1 MMMKEKF
8 FIVADGVIYC
18 GSNSKTA
25 LQKVLDTFMS
35 IDPIYSYYLVADKD
49 LKTTDIRS
57 SKYFTVV
64 DDAE

>member
-1 MMMKEKF
+1 MKENF
-8 FIVADGVIYC
+8 FIVSGGVIYC

-35 IDPIYSYYLVADKD
+35 IDPIYCYYLVED
-49 LKTTDIRS
+49 LTVNDVKS
-57 SKYFTVV
+57 SNYFTVV

>member
-1 MMMKEKF
+1 MKEKY
-8 FIVADGVIYC
+8 FIVAGGEVYC

-35 IDPIYSYYLVADKD
+35 IDQIYCYYIVASED
-49 LKTTDIRS
+49 LKVTDVKS
-57 SKYFTVV
+57 SNYFTVV